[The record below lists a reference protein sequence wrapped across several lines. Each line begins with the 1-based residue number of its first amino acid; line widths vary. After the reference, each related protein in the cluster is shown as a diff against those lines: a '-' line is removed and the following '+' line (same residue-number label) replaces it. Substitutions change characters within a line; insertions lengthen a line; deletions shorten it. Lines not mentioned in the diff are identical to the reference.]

1 MTHTLFRTLP
11 RTLTNQ
17 ESIVM
22 KAKIQTT
29 AESIEKI
36 SMITKLLTLTY
47 GDRDGVELIIDVK
60 SLMMADVGSEDAYIN
75 ITPICKHFNKRAQ
88 NFFASPNTVQYMQ
101 LIESKHISKVLD
113 SSSLNTKNENK
124 DNKNNMLIDDK
135 NKKIQLVIKKRGKH
149 NSGTWIHSE
158 LFLKFASWV
167 SVEFEYDMH
176 QLIKHLIR
184 RADQVKID
192 RASTKYLFHPLTDAI
207 KEIWI
212 PAQSENGKKFAYT
225 NLANLINQKVIG
237 MTAKQYKIKNKID
250 PDTPTR
256 DTFPDHI
263 LKKIEAVEKDMWGH
277 IKYGKVTEY
286 TKLKELI

>member
-1 MTHTLFRTLP
+1 
-11 RTLTNQ
+11 
-17 ESIVM
+17 M

-47 GDRDGVELIIDVK
+47 GDKDGVELIIDIK
-60 SLMMADVGSEDAYIN
+60 SLMMADIGSGDAYIN

-88 NFFASPNTVQYMQ
+88 NFFASPNTVRYMQ
-101 LIESKHISKVLD
+101 LIENKHIFKVLD
-113 SSSLNTKNENK
+113 SSSLNGKNDNK
-124 DNKNNMLIDDK
+124 DSKNNSLIDNK
-135 NKKIQLVIKKRGKH
+135 NKKIELVIKKRGKH

-184 RADQVKID
+184 QADHVKID
-192 RASTKYLFHPLTDAI
+192 RASTKHLFHPLTDAI
-207 KEIWI
+207 KDIWI
-212 PAQSENGKKFAYT
+212 PSQSENGKKFAYT
-225 NLANLINQKVIG
+225 NLANLINKKVIG

-250 PDTPTR
+250 LDASIR
-256 DTFPDHI
+256 DTFPDHV
-263 LKKIEAVEKDMWGH
+263 LKNIEAVEKDMWGH
-277 IKYGKVTEY
+277 IKYGKVTKYEE
-286 TKLKELI
+286 LKELI